1 MIRFAV
7 LGYGFMGAGHVA
19 TLKKNPNAKVV
30 AVIESNPE
38 KLRSVTEGNIERSGA
53 DNLLEGVHL
62 YPSLAEMLGKE
73 KVDCLV
79 VSLPTYQHR
88 ESTVQALQ
96 AGLHVVCEKPMAL
109 TLEDCDA
116 MIEAAGKHNRQ
127 LFIAQCIRF
136 WPEYEALKRVME
148 SGELGQPI
156 SFLFRRVSAPP
167 FWAGPQSWF
176 ADPAKSGGCVFD
188 LHVHDV
194 DFVHYL
200 LGRPHSVFSQGIFS
214 SSGSNQAVMT
224 QYSFE
229 SGVLCCA
236 EGSWIYPAGFKM
248 AYTAVFEKG
257 KLEYDSNLSP
267 SLMLT
272 RSGAAAAEPVP
283 VPPGDGYE
291 HEFAYFIECL
301 ETGKAPDKILPQSA
315 RQSIEIALAEVRSMR
330 EKRVERL

>member
-1 MIRFAV
+1 
-7 LGYGFMGAGHVA
+7 MGAGHGA
-19 TLKKNPNAKVV
+19 TLKKNPRAKVV
-30 AVIESNPE
+30 AVIETNPE

-62 YPSLAEMLGKE
+62 YKSLAEMQGKE
-73 KVDCLV
+73 QVDCLV

-88 ESTVQALQ
+88 EFTVQALQ

-109 TLEDCDA
+109 ALRDCDA
-116 MIEAAGKHNRQ
+116 MIEAAEKHSRQ
-127 LFIAQCIRF
+127 LFVAQCIRF
-136 WPEYEALKRVME
+136 WPEYEALKRIVD
-148 SGELGQPI
+148 SGELGKPI

-176 ADPAKSGGCVFD
+176 ADPQKSGGCVFD

-194 DFVHYL
+194 DFVHHL
-200 LGRPHSVFSQGIFS
+200 LGRPNSVFSQGIFNS
-214 SSGSNQAVMT
+214 RGGNEAVMT
-224 QYSFE
+224 QYNFD
-229 SGVLCCA
+229 SGVICCA

-248 AYTAVFEKG
+248 AYTAVFENA

-267 SLMLT
+267 SLSLT
-272 RSGAAAAEPVP
+272 RKGATAVETMP

-301 ETGKAPDKILPQSA
+301 EAHTAPEKILPQSA
-315 RQSIEIALAEVRSMR
+315 RQSIEIALAEVRSMK